1 MDLLLISNH
10 YVYIKDFD
18 RFMFSKTKNKNKKCF
33 CESCIQYFSS
43 KSVLT
48 EHEKF
53 CLKINDEQAVKI
65 EKQTMNLNITAKKYQ
80 FYIPVPFKVY
90 ADF

>member
-18 RFMFSKTKNKNKKCF
+18 RFMFSKTKSKNKKCF
-33 CESCIQYFSS
+33 CENCVQYFSS

-53 CLKINDEQAVKI
+53 CLKINDEQAVKL
-65 EKQTMNLNITAKKYQ
+65 EKRTNEFKHYCKK
-80 FYIPVPFKVY
+80 IPVLY
-90 ADF
+90 TSSI